1 MGFTAREWLQA
12 TAGAVLIVL
21 IGWAFLVVVLVIAS

>member
-1 MGFTAREWLQA
+1 MGFTAREWLEA

-21 IGWAFLVVVLVIAS
+21 IGWAFLVVIILAAS

>member
-12 TAGAVLIVL
+12 TAGAVL
-21 IGWAFLVVVLVIAS
+21 LVIIAWASLVIVIVAAS